1 MSNKVKSTILS
12 LTQPKPHQTG
22 GTKHPTPIQDHTTLC
37 DLLTHVVLAV
47 AFVGGDP
54 LHGELGHAQVL
65 GHRHRTPLPLLLPRQ
80 QQLLRRLRNW
90 GKEC

>member
-1 MSNKVKSTILS
+1 MPHSVQDLS
-12 LTQPKPHQTG
+12 
-22 GTKHPTPIQDHTTLC
+22 TLC

-65 GHRHRTPLPLLLPRQ
+65 GHRHRTPLALLVPLQ
-80 QQLLRRLRNW
+80 QQLLRRLGNC
-90 GKEC
+90 GK

>member
-1 MSNKVKSTILS
+1 M
-12 LTQPKPHQTG
+12 
-22 GTKHPTPIQDHTTLC
+22 
-37 DLLTHVVLAV
+37 VLAV

-65 GHRHRTPLPLLLPRQ
+65 GHRHRTPLALLVPLQ

-90 GKEC
+90 EGKS